1 MLLSREQQ
9 KEIDRAIGDLEQAA
23 RGQKPDQGLTRALA
37 LAILGLHD
45 QLSKVRADQEYILR
59 GLRSVLKALAD
70 DHQEVK
76 DFLKGSRGE
85 TPRWDD

>member
-9 KEIDRAIGDLEQAA
+9 REIDKAIRDLEKAAQGQA
-23 RGQKPDQGLTRALA
+23 PDQGLTRALC

-45 QLSKVRADQEYILR
+45 QLSRARADQEYILR

-76 DFLKGSRGE
+76 DFLSGARGDN
-85 TPRWDD
+85 PRWDD